1 MSLYYPDMFK
11 FQKDEISGYFYGF
24 SKLTD
29 LGFQE
34 TSFIPAVI
42 KTLQPHHLPLSVFCT
57 AFVKDFGYYKIMLFV
72 KKLSAVQDN
81 QHYFISAKI
90 LLDNNNELVK
100 TSNHNKPSIVF
111 YDRESKLEQY
121 KKITTT
127 SYMFFDTHSYCFV
140 NISTID
146 YDTELYRFNFFNQQH
161 LKIAQLSNYNTDIN
175 AKSLNECSMIINDKY
190 YNLMAIK
197 TFNKDLETSQRLE
210 LIEYVASLS
219 DEQLVVLNMFLI

>member
-1 MSLYYPDMFK
+1 MSLDYPDMFK
-11 FQKDEISGYFYGF
+11 FQKDDLSGYFHGF

-34 TSFIPAVI
+34 TNFIPDVI
-42 KTLQPHHLPLSVFCT
+42 KTLQLHHLPLSVFCT
-57 AFVKDFGYYKIMLFV
+57 RFVKNFGHYKIMLFV
-72 KKLSAVQDN
+72 KKLSVVQDN
-81 QHYFISAKI
+81 QHYFVSAKI

-100 TSNHNKPSIVF
+100 TSNHKKPSIVF
-111 YDRESKLEQY
+111 YDRQSKLEHY

-127 SYMFFDTHSYCFV
+127 SYMFFDTYSYSFV

-146 YDTELYRFNFFNQQH
+146 DDTELYTFNFFNQQH

-175 AKSLNECSMIINDKY
+175 ANRLNECSMLINGKY
-190 YNLMAIK
+190 YNLMALK